1 VAGRDWDAGEEGKG
15 EEREG
20 NSGAVLT
27 YGGEGQLAGGRE
39 GLRCQRGGRKEEERE
54 RVYSPMADRAG
65 FGRNPA
71 GGGWLRSCF
80 VVAILLPAGDLAAA
94 ASAGVG
100 VLRDGEGG
108 GRSGE
113 QGGGESLRRRRA
125 RVREGAD
132 RKGVILR

>member
-1 VAGRDWDAGEEGKG
+1 MAGRDWDAGEEGKG

-71 GGGWLRSCF
+71 GGGRLRNCF

-108 GRSGE
+108 VEREVGGRSGE
-113 QGGGESLRRRRA
+113 GGGAEM
-125 RVREGAD
+125 G
-132 RKGVILR
+132 KGRSER

>member
-1 VAGRDWDAGEEGKG
+1 MAGRDRDAGEEGKG

-71 GGGWLRSCF
+71 DGGRLR
-80 VVAILLPAGDLAAA
+80 AGDLTTA

-108 GRSGE
+108 VEREVGGRSGE
-113 QGGGESLRRRRA
+113 GGGAES
-125 RVREGAD
+125 G
-132 RKGVILR
+132 KGRSER